1 MPHRNDFEVLAIFGK
16 TVAVSMARVA
26 RPSGLWMALHKK
38 GSLLAT
44 PNGQLATKH
53 ARELPPEFAGA
64 FPDMIL
70 GPKRSAEGYWVGQL
84 LQRRAARFDDST
96 QARIEDLV
104 FEDWLAERRKHA
116 SIRWHWV

>member
-1 MPHRNDFEVLAIFGK
+1 M
-16 TVAVSMARVA
+16 
-26 RPSGLWMALHKK
+26 MALHKK
-38 GSLLAT
+38 GSLLPT
-44 PNGQLATKH
+44 PNGQLATKL
-53 ARELPPEFAGA
+53 ARDLPPEFAGA
-64 FPDMIL
+64 SPGMII

-96 QARIEDLV
+96 RARIEDLV